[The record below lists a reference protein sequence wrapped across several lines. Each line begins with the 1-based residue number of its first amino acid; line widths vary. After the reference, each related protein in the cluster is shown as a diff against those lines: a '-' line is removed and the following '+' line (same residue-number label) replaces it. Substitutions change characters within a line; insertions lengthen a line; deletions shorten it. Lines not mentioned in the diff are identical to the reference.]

1 MALNSHPLMLGVAP
15 EERRLCAVLIA
26 RAEET
31 FHHFWRIRP
40 YRSLLKTAGLSLL
53 RSCLSYRLVPDGG
66 SRGDA
71 ESGLRLCWGGG
82 MTAPGPEIPAGN
94 QLPIRVSPASA
105 EAASLCGLRGSALVP
120 AVLAGGQVLPQRL
133 RPLLVLGWGLGSQ
146 SGGGL
151 V

>member
-1 MALNSHPLMLGVAP
+1 
-15 EERRLCAVLIA
+15 
-26 RAEET
+26 
-31 FHHFWRIRP
+31 
-40 YRSLLKTAGLSLL
+40 
-53 RSCLSYRLVPDGG
+53 
-66 SRGDA
+66 
-71 ESGLRLCWGGG
+71 